1 MASDKPRLFY
11 FDITGRAH
19 LIRLL
24 LTYTGTEFEDVRF
37 SGEEWATKYKAEAP
51 LGMAPYYEEGGVK
64 FGGSLAIARY
74 VGEKYGLGGSNPL
87 ENAQLSSYVDA
98 LGDVGDK
105 LCNVMW
111 GPEDKR
117 EECKAEFL
125 KKIPL
130 VFSSLEEQIKGEDSF
145 LIGKSTWADVMLY
158 NLCAFLTNVEFPEV
172 FNHCN
177 KVKATFS
184 KISADEKIKAFNAE
198 HPPQPKV

>member
-1 MASDKPRLFY
+1 MASSDKPKLFY
-11 FDITGRAH
+11 FDFPGKAEITR
-19 LIRLL
+19 LIFA
-24 LTYTGTEFEDVRF
+24 YTGTEFEDVRF
-37 SGEEWATKYKAEAP
+37 SGEEWATKYKGEAP

-87 ENAQLSSYVDA
+87 ENAQLSSYADA
-98 LGDVGDK
+98 LTDIGGK
-105 LCNVMW
+105 IWNVKS

-130 VFSSLEEQIKGEDSF
+130 IFSSLEEQMKGEDSF
-145 LIGKSTWADVMLY
+145 LIGKSSWADVMLY
-158 NLCAFLTNVEFPEV
+158 SLCAFLRICEFPEV

-177 KVKATFS
+177 KVKAIIA
-184 KISADEKIKAFNAE
+184 KISADEKIKAYVIAK
-198 HPPQPKV
+198 HPPKV